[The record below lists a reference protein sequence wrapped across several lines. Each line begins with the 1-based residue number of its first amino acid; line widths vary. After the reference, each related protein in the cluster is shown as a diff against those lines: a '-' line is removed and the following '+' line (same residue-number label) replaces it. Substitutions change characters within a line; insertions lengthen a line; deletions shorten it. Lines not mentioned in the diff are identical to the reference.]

1 MSKHVCCLFSLPDPP
16 ALQDSSS
23 SQRHAVR
30 RVPLKNRLG
39 RCRCSS
45 VLRWTLRLS
54 GQAQPVWVHT
64 ARSPITVCPSSFLKP
79 GIASE
84 VAHLRGTY
92 PKGSYST
99 QAVNGSIRQII
110 MPLYKLR
117 APRTSMWLMPGFIGV
132 SRLTTSIFPFPN
144 SANFTLPPRRFTRA
158 WN

>member
-79 GIASE
+79 GLASE
-84 VAHLRGTY
+84 VAHLRGAY
-92 PKGSYST
+92 PKGSSST
-99 QAVNGSIRQII
+99 QAANGSIRQII
-110 MPLYKLR
+110 LPLHNVR
-117 APRTSMWLMPGFIGV
+117 APPTYMWLITGV
-132 SRLTTSIFPFPN
+132 LMV
-144 SANFTLPPRRFTRA
+144 
-158 WN
+158 